1 MYVHGS
7 TTDCT
12 DIGADHADLESF
24 SDPPDTVDVLGE
36 EVSGKSNFSV
46 VCEFLRS

>member
-7 TTDCT
+7 TTDGAYV
-12 DIGADHADLESF
+12 GADHADLESF

-36 EVSGKSNFSV
+36 EVSGKSDFGV
-46 VCEFLRS
+46 VCEFLRN